1 MTIAEMYEEMSLQ
14 TDEDL
19 DDIDDREDCII
30 ELDYTT
36 QD

>member
-14 TDEDL
+14 TDESL

>member
-14 TDEDL
+14 TDEGL